1 MAKLEVKPEPIVISD
16 DSDDDLTSTES
27 TLSQDDE
34 MDVDEESSDH
44 ASSSSGRVKLD
55 HQLRHVLNTIF
66 PKRDDKNRAALKSA
80 FELCSQLRDDYIV
93 GRLLGSG
100 SSGFVLS
107 AKRVFDGREVRLLNS
122 CGLFLFLCR
131 SVLQKK
137 TSDANNSY
145 LFKIVACCN
154 HSQ

>member
-1 MAKLEVKPEPIVISD
+1 MAKPEPKPEPIVISD

-34 MDVDEESSDH
+34 MDADEESNDY
-44 ASSSSGRVKLD
+44 ASSSSERVKLD

-66 PKRDDKNRAALKSA
+66 PKREDKNRAALKSA

-107 AKRVFDGREVRLLNS
+107 AKRVFDGREVCPLKLLWS
-122 CGLFLFLCR
+122 FLFSFAAQSFRKNAC
-131 SVLQKK
+131 
-137 TSDANNSY
+137 DANYSY
-145 LFKIVACCN
+145 LFNINA
-154 HSQ
+154 

>member
-1 MAKLEVKPEPIVISD
+1 MVITESKPEPIVISD

-27 TLSQDDE
+27 TLSQEDDE
-34 MDVDEESSDH
+34 TDIDEESSDY

-80 FELCSQLRDDYIV
+80 FELCVQLRDDYIV

-107 AKRVFDGREVRLLNS
+107 AKRVFDGREVS
-122 CGLFLFLCR
+122 
-131 SVLQKK
+131 
-137 TSDANNSY
+137 
-145 LFKIVACCN
+145 
-154 HSQ
+154 